1 MSAPSQPVHPTPE
14 RYFPHSGRASIRRV
28 GTAAEAQQASIV
40 VEPQEAEIAVPA
52 GDRSEKLTRLVNVVL
67 AGVLLLAL
75 SPLLLV
81 VAVAVKLTSPGP
93 VFYTQTRVGLDRRR
107 RPAGSLGYDRR
118 VRNLGGSV
126 FRIYKFRSMRADAER
141 GTGAVWAQRAD
152 PRVTPLGRFLRKSRL
167 DELPQL
173 INVLLGDMNIVGPRP
188 ERPSIVH
195 RLREDIDEY
204 LLRHRTRPGITGWA
218 QINQSYDTTLDDVR
232 AKVRYDIEYLRRQG
246 MAMDMR
252 IMLMTIPVV
261 LFRRGGW

>member
-1 MSAPSQPVHPTPE
+1 MSAPSQPVRSSPE
-14 RYFPHSGRASIRRV
+14 RLLPHSGRASGRRF
-28 GTAAEAQQASIV
+28 GTLAEVQPASVV
-40 VEPQEAEIAVPA
+40 VEPLEAEIAVPA
-52 GDRSEKLTRLVNVVL
+52 GDRSERLNRLVNVLL
-67 AGVLLLAL
+67 AGLLMLAL
-75 SPLLLV
+75 WPVFLV
-81 VAVAVKLTSPGP
+81 VALAVKLTSPGP

-107 RPAGSLGYDRR
+107 RRPGSMAYDRR

-141 GTGAVWAQRAD
+141 GTGAVWAQRSD
-152 PRVTPLGRFLRKSRL
+152 PRVTPLGRFLRKTRL

-232 AKVRYDIEYLRRQG
+232 SKVRYDIEYLRRQG